1 MEPITTLTSTQED
14 AIAYLHSRTRK
25 NDFRVKRKATRMV
38 REFCE
43 ARGYSETETTAAV
56 RDMWD
61 VYKLE
66 ASAD

>member
-1 MEPITTLTSTQED
+1 METLTSIQEA
-14 AIAYLHSRTRK
+14 AIVYLHSRTRK
-25 NDFRVKRKATRMV
+25 NDFRVKRKASRMV

-43 ARGYSETETTAAV
+43 ARGYSETEIRHCI

-66 ASAD
+66 AGAES

>member
-1 MEPITTLTSTQED
+1 METLTSIQEA

-25 NDFRVKRKATRMV
+25 NDHRVRRYASRMV

-43 ARGYSETETTAAV
+43 ARGYSEMETSQCV

-66 ASAD
+66 VEAE

>member
-1 MEPITTLTSTQED
+1 METLTSTQEA

-25 NDFRVKRKATRMV
+25 DHRVRRVASRMV

-43 ARGYSETETTAAV
+43 ARGYSEMETTLAV

-66 ASAD
+66 AEAAE